1 MKDDFLLYAETKRW
15 EEMGRG
21 EYGPMK
27 AMMLGRLKF
36 EGPKGVAMKNM
47 GPFEAFLTALSKPS
61 YDASKCP

>member
-1 MKDDFLLYAETKRW
+1 
-15 EEMGRG
+15 MGRG

-47 GPFEAFLTALSKPS
+47 GLFEAFLTALGKPS
-61 YDASKCP
+61 YDASRCP